1 MDLPIKKPS
10 MVSYADDLD
19 FLKVLE
25 DISKKNRNGFIRVT
39 SGSEEGYILFNN
51 GEEVAVSYGDY
62 LKSDAIERIKSAMDK
77 EDTLVELFDVKKSQ
91 VNFLMDLNK
100 RYLLNSDFDIITELK
115 KSEEPVEETKTEKR
129 TVKNSIEKGRAE
141 DKSEKLQGTEINS
154 EILSFETVNSSKTE
168 QIKPVEPIESS
179 EPVESSESVK
189 PLDSSEKMG
198 SINSVDSAEV
208 LEPVETVERQ
218 VTVASSEDMNNFLEY
233 QKPDVD
239 AGELEESGISEL
251 DHGVM
256 SQVAESG
263 EKIVE
268 NNVQRKAPPL
278 DRSALMKKYGIKE
291 IDEDDVENILQSYK
305 GGHVSEEDVDKI
317 ELTLMNK
324 IKKSIFGIPKI
335 KGAEVMVFLD
345 NSRGL
350 SGKVSVI
357 IEYESKGFLSRM
369 IGESKD
375 INNLKRQ
382 VVNIIQIEIR
392 KNFREYPEIVDKFD
406 IDVEVS

>member
-25 DISKKNRNGFIRVT
+25 DISKKNYNGFMRIT
-39 SGSEEGYILFNN
+39 SGSEEGYILFSN

-62 LKSDAIERIKSAMDK
+62 LKSDAIERIKSAMGK
-77 EDTLVELFDVKKSQ
+77 QDTLVEFFDVKESQ
-91 VNFLMDLNK
+91 IDFLMDLNK
-100 RYLLNSDFDIITELK
+100 RYLLNSDFDVITELK
-115 KSEEPVEETKTEKR
+115 KSEKPVEETKTEKR
-129 TVKNSIEKGRAE
+129 TAENSIEKGRAE
-141 DKSEKLQGTEINS
+141 DKSEKLQGSEINS
-154 EILSFETVNSSKTE
+154 EILSSETVNSSKTE
-168 QIKPVEPIESS
+168 QIQPVESSEPIESS
-179 EPVESSESVK
+179 ESIK
-189 PLDSSEKMG
+189 PLDSSEKME

-208 LEPVETVERQ
+208 LK
-218 VTVASSEDMNNFLEY
+218 Y
-233 QKPDVD
+233 QKSD
-239 AGELEESGISEL
+239 AEAEELKESGNSEL
-251 DHGVM
+251 DHSIT

-263 EKIVE
+263 EKIVG

-345 NSRGL
+345 NSREL

>member
-25 DISKKNRNGFIRVT
+25 DISKKNHNGFIRVT
-39 SGSEEGYILFNN
+39 SGSEEGYILFSN

-77 EDTLVELFDVKKSQ
+77 EDTLVELFNVKKSQ
-91 VNFLMDLNK
+91 INFLMDLNK
-100 RYLLNSDFDIITELK
+100 RYLLNSDFDVITELK
-115 KSEEPVEETKTEKR
+115 KSEEPVEETKTGKR
-129 TVKNSIEKGRAE
+129 TVKNSIEKGRAG
-141 DKSEKLQGTEINS
+141 DKSEKLQVNEINS
-154 EILSFETVNSSKTE
+154 EMLRFETVNSSKTE
-168 QIKPVEPIESS
+168 QIQPIESAEPL
-179 EPVESSESVK
+179 EPVESIK
-189 PLDSSEKMG
+189 PLDSSEKME
-198 SINSVDSAEV
+198 STNSVDSAEV
-208 LEPVETVERQ
+208 LKHVGPEERQ
-218 VTVASSEDMNNFLEY
+218 VTVDYSEDMNNFLEY
-233 QKPDVD
+233 QKPDVE
-239 AGELEESGISEL
+239 AEELEESGNSEL
-251 DHGVM
+251 DHDGIT

-263 EKIVE
+263 EKIVG

-335 KGAEVMVFLD
+335 GGAEVMVFLD

-392 KNFREYPEIVDKFD
+392 KNFREYPEIIDKFD

>member
-25 DISKKNRNGFIRVT
+25 DISKKNHNGFIRVT
-39 SGSEEGYILFNN
+39 SGSEEGYILFSN

-62 LKSDAIERIKSAMDK
+62 LKSDAIERIKSAVDK
-77 EDTLVELFDVKKSQ
+77 EDTLVELFDVKESQ
-91 VNFLMDLNK
+91 INFLMDLNK
-100 RYLLNSDFDIITELK
+100 RYLLNSDSDIITELK

-154 EILSFETVNSSKTE
+154 EILSFETANSSKTE
-168 QIKPVEPIESS
+168 HIKPLEPL
-179 EPVESSESVK
+179 ESSESIK
-189 PLDSSEKMG
+189 TLDSSEKRE
-198 SINSVDSAEV
+198 SLNSVDSAEV
-208 LEPVETVERQ
+208 LEHVGPAERR
-218 VTVASSEDMNNFLEY
+218 VTVDSSEDMNNFLEY
-233 QKPDVD
+233 QKPDVE
-239 AGELEESGISEL
+239 AGELEESGNSEL
-251 DHGVM
+251 DHGAT
-256 SQVAESG
+256 SQVAESS
-263 EKIVE
+263 EKIVG
-268 NNVQRKAPPL
+268 NNVQREASPL

-291 IDEDDVENILQSYK
+291 IDDDDVDNILQSYK